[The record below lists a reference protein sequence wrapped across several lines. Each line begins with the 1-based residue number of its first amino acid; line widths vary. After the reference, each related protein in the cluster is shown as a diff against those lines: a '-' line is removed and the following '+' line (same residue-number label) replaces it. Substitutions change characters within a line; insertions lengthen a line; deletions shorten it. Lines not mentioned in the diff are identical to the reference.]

1 MTTRTTCSDH
11 AVITWTQA
19 AADPENFHT
28 GVHKGVPSGVP
39 AHELN
44 IELEE
49 VIQ

>member
-1 MTTRTTCSDH
+1 MTKRTTCSDH
-11 AVITWTQA
+11 AVIPWLQA

-28 GVHKGVPSGVP
+28 GVHKGVPFRDP
-39 AHELN
+39 ANELN

>member
-11 AVITWTQA
+11 AVIHWLQA
-19 AADPENFHT
+19 AADSENFLA
-28 GVHKGVPSGVP
+28 GVHKGVPFRVH